1 MKEFRIF
8 FTALFLSFL
17 IISLFY
23 RSLLLSI
30 IIAGSLIFAA
40 FSFIIGLVQYFCMKV
55 SLPTRD
61 IIVSRE
67 KNARYMIK
75 IKNFSPLSIAPIK
88 IYGKFANEC
97 ERLYENHDP
106 LSDLSA
112 QISPTAPL
120 NTADTAATA
129 KPKTAATKPN
139 PAATSKS
146 RKQKPAVREIFITS
160 IAPNRDIKPNWERN
174 CVRRGEYKIGVT
186 RIEMFDMLKLFCF
199 TKKFNAPLTLVVL
212 PRERAFPLNISGEY
226 TEAQVVSNIQDGD
239 EFSHV
244 REYVNDD
251 NSKAIHWKAT
261 AKSDR
266 IMVKQNEKNGG
277 GDSAVYA
284 SFDGADALWCE
295 YVIEVTLAAVKT
307 ILSASGETAVYFCD
321 EVYHIRSLLDYDR
334 LRRRF
339 AELPEVP
346 RDGDAF
352 MIKLTESSYGAKYL
366 ITLSVTEAKAT
377 HARVILLSETQV
389 AQGAYVQLNP
399 AV

>member
-23 RSLLLSI
+23 RSLLLSVI
-30 IIAGSLIFAA
+30 IVGSLIFTGV
-40 FSFIIGLVQYFCMKV
+40 SFIIGLVQYFCMKV

-88 IYGKFANEC
+88 IYGRFANEC
-97 ERLYENHDP
+97 ESPYESAADP
-106 LSDLSA
+106 PASA
-112 QISPTAPL
+112 QVSA
-120 NTADTAATA
+120 
-129 KPKTAATKPN
+129 N
-139 PAATSKS
+139 PKS
-146 RKQKPAVREIFITS
+146 RKRKPATREIFITS
-160 IAPNRDIKPNWERN
+160 VAPNRDIKPSWERN
-174 CVRRGEYKIGVT
+174 CMRRGEYKIGVT

-199 TKKFNAPLTLVVL
+199 TKKFSNPLTLVVL
-212 PRERAFPLNISGEY
+212 PRERLFPLNISGEY
-226 TEAQVVSNIQDGD
+226 TEAQIVSNIQDGD

-244 REYVNDD
+244 REYVNGD
-251 NSKAIHWKAT
+251 NTKAIHWKAT

-284 SFDGADALWCE
+284 SFEGADALWCE
-295 YVIEVTLAAVKT
+295 YVIEVALAAVKT

-321 EVYHIRSLLDYDR
+321 EVHHVKSLLDYDR

-339 AELPEVP
+339 AELTEVP
-346 RDGDAF
+346 LDSDAF
-352 MIKLTESSYGAKYL
+352 MLKLTESSYGAKYL

-377 HARVILLSETQV
+377 HARVILLSETQA
-389 AQGAYVQLNP
+389 AQGAYIQLNP
-399 AV
+399 AL